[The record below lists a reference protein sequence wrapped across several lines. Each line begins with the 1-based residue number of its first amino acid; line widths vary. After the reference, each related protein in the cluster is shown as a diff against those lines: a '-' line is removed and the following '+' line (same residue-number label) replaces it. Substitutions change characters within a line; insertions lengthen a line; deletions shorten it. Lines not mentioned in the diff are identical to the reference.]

1 MEGELMMEAVAVKL
15 RGVEQHRAHFRLGPI
30 DLDIAEGYVTAIVGP
45 NGSGKSST
53 FRLLLDLAK
62 PDAGQMSVLSYPVG
76 QGDDRVWKRQ
86 IGYLAEES
94 DYLDD
99 SIRGVE
105 KAAFVGKWYPE
116 WDVNLY
122 QDLLRRFEVDDS
134 IKLGKMSKGM
144 RRKFELALVI
154 AHKPKLLLL
163 DEPSSG
169 LDPIAWRSMIDIL
182 HRYMEPG
189 DRTILM
195 ASHIIDE
202 VRRMADYIV
211 FMARGQ
217 ILGKYEKDEL
227 FERWHVLYVPAAND
241 SDRGKLLAMPGVIEV
256 EVASVGMYRVVTENA
271 PLTEEA
277 LRAAQFGIGSR
288 QAMQLDEILQVL
300 MQRGVYA

>member
-1 MEGELMMEAVAVKL
+1 MMEAVTLK
-15 RGVEQHRAHFRLGPI
+15 GVEQHRAHFQLGPI
-30 DLDIAEGYVTAIVGP
+30 DLNIDQGYVTAIVGP

-62 PDAGQMSVLSYPVG
+62 PDAGQMSVLGYPVG
-76 QGDDRVWKRQ
+76 QGDDREWKRQ
-86 IGYLAEES
+86 IGYLPEES
-94 DYLDD
+94 DFLDD
-99 SIRGVE
+99 SIRGSE
-105 KAAFVGKWYPE
+105 KAAFIRKWYSE

-144 RRKFELALVI
+144 RRKFEMALVI
-154 AHKPKLLLL
+154 AQKPKLLLL

-189 DRTILM
+189 ERTILM

-202 VRRMADYIV
+202 VRRLADYIV

-227 FERWHVLYVPAAND
+227 FERWHILYVPAAND

-256 EVASVGMYRVVTENA
+256 ELAGVGMYRLMTNDA
-271 PLTEEA
+271 PQTEEA
-277 LRAAQFGIGSR
+277 LQAAQFSIGSR

-300 MQRGVYA
+300 MQKGVYA